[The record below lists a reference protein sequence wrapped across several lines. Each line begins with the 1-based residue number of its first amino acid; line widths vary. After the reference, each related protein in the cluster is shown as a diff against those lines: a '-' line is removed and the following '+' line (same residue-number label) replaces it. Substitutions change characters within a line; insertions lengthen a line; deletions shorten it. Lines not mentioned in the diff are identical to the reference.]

1 MTNQCPFCGNYA
13 YAVSVGAAYRLDCRY
28 CEIQIEITKRA
39 YAARCPNPV
48 AVLDYIKEKM
58 KASVRPWVDIADMK
72 RSTLMPPTPSLTIE
86 DEPIMSESKKKK
98 TPEADDDLLVTA
110 AKAIGSTL
118 GKMAVKSGIAKPAEP
133 AVRARKKA
141 SPKTKTVA
149 KKAVKKAASAAKP
162 KRSK

>member
-1 MTNQCPFCGNYA
+1 
-13 YAVSVGAAYRLDCRY
+13 LDCRY

-72 RSTLMPPTPSLTIE
+72 RSTFIPATPSLTIE
-86 DEPIMSESKKKK
+86 DEPTMSESKKSH
-98 TPEADDDLLVTA
+98 EADDDLLVTA

-118 GKMAVKSGIAKPAEP
+118 GKFAVKSGIAKPTEP
-133 AVRARKKA
+133 AAKARKKA
-141 SPKTKTVA
+141 PKKTLAKKTV
-149 KKAVKKAASAAKP
+149 KKAVKKAVSKAAKKAAPAAKP
-162 KRSK
+162 KRGK